1 MTIQEIL
8 DQRTAIDT
16 ALAPFDLKCRVATE
30 LSFSNILIHYHF
42 FPNTLKDIWWSIK
55 YSNEKELRNIDADE
69 FIQKLPQV
77 NITNWGNPQDIYHI
91 TITEGTGTFQ
101 MSDGQTVTVKMK
113 LSFYDI

>member
-16 ALAPFDLKCRVATE
+16 ALAPFNLKCRVATD
-30 LSFSNILIHYHF
+30 LSFSNISILFHF
-42 FPNTLKDIWWSIK
+42 FPNTINDIGWSIK
-55 YSNEKELRNIDADE
+55 YNNEKELRKIDADE